1 MRIIKEGKP
10 KEILFVC
17 DRCGTEFAMMETE
30 VWDSLVVVC
39 PVCGATLK
47 TDAGVPLTA
56 PAVEVPHT
64 TEGTTEH
71 KPARKRKYSPLA
83 KSCDTEPVS
92 VTNDRPLYKTEKDAG
107 EDDGRLTCDKIFGF
121 AIENEKRKDALKADS
136 DGDKKVTGDKAAR
149 RPCKYRY
156 NITSQFY
163 SNGKLT
169 KNESRDVCYFTGNE
183 CDDCASKK
191 AKAKK

>member
-17 DRCGTEFAMMETE
+17 NRCSTEFVMTETE
-30 VWDSLVVVC
+30 VESSLMVVC
-39 PVCGATLK
+39 PVCGALLK
-47 TDAGVPLTA
+47 ANVGVPMTDDTLN
-56 PAVEVPHT
+56 T

-71 KPARKRKYSPLA
+71 KPARKRKHSPLV
-83 KSCDTEPVS
+83 KGCDTEPVS
-92 VTNDRPLYKTEKDAG
+92 VTNDRPLYKTEKDAD
-107 EDDGRLTCDKIFGF
+107 EDDGRLTCDKIFGL
-121 AIENEKRKDALKADS
+121 AAENDKRKNALKADT

-156 NITSQFY
+156 SITSQY
-163 SNGKLT
+163 YTNGKLT
-169 KNESRDVCYFTGNE
+169 KEEVKDVCYFTGKA